1 MLQSL
6 EKNAA
11 LLGEELEKSGYK
23 PKEKRHQKKKKQ
35 QHSDALNPD
44 AAAVAAAKEETKT
57 VTKDAEKTKESGQE
71 VIENLF
77 PKSKEKTSGQ
87 EAIENLFP
95 KSKEKTSGQEA
106 IEGVLGSNTA
116 DDSAESRRKLLEAT
130 LRAKTADLMKE
141 ALQAAESKDKEA
153 SGGENFETSMGAA
166 LRSLDDAVDSVD
178 EAKAAAKRKGRKSG
192 PPESEL

>member
-44 AAAVAAAKEETKT
+44 TAAVAAAKKETKT
-57 VTKDAEKTKESGQE
+57 ATKDAEKTKESGKE

-77 PKSKEKTSGQ
+77 PKEKEKMSGH
-87 EAIENLFP
+87 
-95 KSKEKTSGQEA
+95 EA
-106 IEGVLGSNTA
+106 IEGVLGSSDAA